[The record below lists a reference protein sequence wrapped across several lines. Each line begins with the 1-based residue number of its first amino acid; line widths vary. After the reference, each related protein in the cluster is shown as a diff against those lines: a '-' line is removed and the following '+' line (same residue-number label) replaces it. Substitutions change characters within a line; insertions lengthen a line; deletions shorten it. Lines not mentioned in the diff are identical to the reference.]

1 MDERLL
7 RRGAAAQDCKELR
20 LCAPAFY
27 SLALKTINGPS
38 NCSRT
43 GRNLIAVI
51 RGFAACGWV
60 VQDRLAMNLF
70 AARGIAVREF
80 PLETSY
86 ADYLLFV
93 DRHAAGIIEARP
105 SGFRKTPKV

>member
-1 MDERLL
+1 M
-7 RRGAAAQDCKELR
+7 
-20 LCAPAFY
+20 
-27 SLALKTINGPS
+27 
-38 NCSRT
+38 
-43 GRNLIAVI
+43 
-51 RGFAACGWV
+51 